1 MEKLETVQILELL
14 KLIEEVQLEYPE
26 WRKGQTFF
34 NVLYNLYPEMAD
46 EIRGSEIDPFYINDN
61 INKCLTYISKK

>member
-1 MEKLETVQILELL
+1 MEKLETFQILELM
-14 KLIEEVQLEYPE
+14 KLIEEVQLEYPD

-46 EIRGSEIDPFYINDN
+46 EIRGSEIDPFYIDDN
-61 INKCLTYISKK
+61 INKCLSYISKK